1 MLQEHHRRQCAGS
14 SKTMFESPNTR
25 PRILHEH
32 HFRVQER
39 PATIA
44 PKASDYLEFEIS
56 DYLGFFEDQGKTGK
70 KGTPYT

>member
-1 MLQEHHRRQCAGS
+1 
-14 SKTMFESPNTR
+14 MFESPNTR